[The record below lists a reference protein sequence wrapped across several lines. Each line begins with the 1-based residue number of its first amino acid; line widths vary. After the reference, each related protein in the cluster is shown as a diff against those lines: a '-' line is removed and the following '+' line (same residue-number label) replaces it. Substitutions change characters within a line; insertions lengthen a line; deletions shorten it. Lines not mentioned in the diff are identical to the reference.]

1 MSNIS
6 EEARLA
12 AASKKA
18 SDYEAPKD
26 AEDKRSADEI
36 QKDIER
42 VRDEMTATVNELAA
56 RLDPKTLANDAK
68 QTAKVKLDESKA
80 KAQALANDA
89 AAGDTKSIAIIGG
102 VALGVAAIIARKI
115 FK

>member
-1 MSNIS
+1 MSNVN
-6 EEARLA
+6 EEARRA
-12 AASKKA
+12 AAVKTA
-18 SDYEAPKD
+18 ADYEAPKD
-26 AEDKRSADEI
+26 AEDKRSAAEI

-56 RLDPKTLANDAK
+56 RLDPKSLANDAK
-68 QTAKVKLDESKA
+68 ATAKLKVDESKVR
-80 KAQALANDA
+80 AQALANDA

-102 VALGVAAIIARKI
+102 VALGVAALIARKI